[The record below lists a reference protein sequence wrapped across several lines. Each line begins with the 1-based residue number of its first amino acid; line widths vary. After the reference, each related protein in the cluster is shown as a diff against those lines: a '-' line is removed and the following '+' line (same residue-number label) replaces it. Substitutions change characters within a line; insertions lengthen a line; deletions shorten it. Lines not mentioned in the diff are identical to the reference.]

1 MKRIKLVSVIL
12 MSALLMAG
20 CGKKEADPSTEQEEK
35 KPAVTQETEVTE
47 EEQDEQKTEDSA
59 DKETSDTEDT
69 DTDAEPQE
77 EKREVRIYYI
87 DDATGE
93 PASENMMISDEN
105 DIWAAL
111 QEKGI
116 LEDNCKLLSFKVDEA
131 NGQIDLD
138 FNAALG
144 DRIRSFGT
152 TGETEIIGCL
162 INTYLDAYG
171 CDGIRL
177 TEEGSPLETS
187 SGANFDGYSGKIEF

>member
-1 MKRIKLVSVIL
+1 MRRIKLVSVIL
-12 MSALLMAG
+12 MSAFLMAG

-47 EEQDEQKTEDSA
+47 EEQDEQKTEDTA
-59 DKETSDTEDT
+59 DKETPDAEDAN
-69 DTDAEPQE
+69 TDAEPQE

-93 PASENMMISDEN
+93 PASVNMVISDEN
-105 DIWAAL
+105 DIWAEL

-116 LEDNCKLLSFKVDEA
+116 LEDNCKLLSFEVDEA

-177 TEEGSPLETS
+177 TEEGSRLETS
-187 SGANFDGYSGKIEF
+187 SGGNFDGYSGKIEF

>member
-1 MKRIKLVSVIL
+1 MNRIKLVSLIL
-12 MSALLMAG
+12 MSVLLMAG
-20 CGKKEADPSTEQEEK
+20 CGKEEANPSAEQVEK
-35 KPAVTQETEVTE
+35 KPIVTQETEMTE
-47 EEQDEQKTEDSA
+47 EEQDEQKTEETA
-59 DKETSDTEDT
+59 DKETPDTEDRNT
-69 DTDAEPQE
+69 DSKLQE
-77 EKREVRIYYI
+77 EMREIKVYYI

-93 PASENMMISDEN
+93 PVSENVMITDEN
-105 DIWAAL
+105 DIWAVL

-116 LEDNCKLLSFKVDEA
+116 LEDNCKLLSFEVDEA

-171 CDGIRL
+171 CDRIRL